1 MRKSLLILLAL
12 SMSFYVM
19 AQEKTK
25 QKEIGLVFSSL
36 NNFGLTYK
44 TGTNE
49 SLWRYNLLLISGGK
63 TEEIAD
69 SLTQKNSNMG
79 FGIAF
84 GREYRKIITEKLE
97 LKYGADLSFIYSQ
110 SENEITYKSTN
121 GRDRLNKRTTY
132 QPGINFILGV
142 NYVINENLVIGADVV
157 PRLKYIFGTS
167 TDYNYYVN
175 DEVKS
180 DVSGFYFG
188 LSNSSVVLS
197 LVYRFTAMK

>member
-1 MRKSLLILLAL
+1 
-12 SMSFYVM
+12 M

-25 QKEIGLVFSSL
+25 QKEIGLVFSNL
-36 NNFGLTYK
+36 DNFGLTYK
-44 TGTNE
+44 TGTNK

-69 SLTQKNSNMG
+69 SLTQKHSNMG

-84 GREYRKIITEKLE
+84 GKEYRKKIAEKLE
-97 LKYGADLSFIYSQ
+97 LKYGADLSFSYSQ
-110 SENEITYKSTN
+110 SENKTTYKSIN

-132 QPGINFILGV
+132 QPGINFVLGV

-157 PRLKYIFGTS
+157 PHLRYIFGTS
-167 TDYNYYVN
+167 TDHNYYVN
-175 DEVKS
+175 DEVES
-180 DVSGFYFG
+180 DISGFYFG

-197 LVYRFTAMK
+197 LVYRFTMTN